1 MKFVEKLKAYFTNKE
16 ILQRIFITLLILFIF
31 RLLSKVPAPG
41 IEKDALESLFGGS
54 QNQATLFNIA
64 NILAGGTLS
73 QFSIISVGLFAFI
86 SASVIFQLLGPIVP
100 QIEQLQKMGES
111 GRKVIDQ
118 WTRILTVPLAGIQSY
133 GIFLV
138 LQSANNIVGRPLV
151 EDLSNLRIVT
161 LITVLVAGTM
171 LLIWLAELC
180 SEKALGGRR
189 GGGVS
194 VIITAGILASLPT
207 SLVNAFSKFTS
218 SDYLRNFWSSF
229 AIEWLLFFIILG
241 FVLGL
246 IWMAKQVYKAKNPR
260 VRIVL
265 TIAYTLILISI
276 PSILAIIFRSDFEW
290 AKQIRTVWDA
300 NVARLDTLETRFGF
314 FLGLTLQ
321 IIAIT
326 TFFNESTRKIPI
338 KFISRIRNSARGRSE
353 NVSYLPIKLLAA
365 GVMPIIFSSS
375 LLLMPEVIYRFF
387 GNNIKNWD
395 GVVRFWAA
403 FEFTI
408 FNTTQRWS
416 AFEFRL
422 FNPDFVQSMARV
434 LEYASQGWLNQVTS
448 PYYHVLHFILAVLFS
463 LFFITIIMKP
473 EDIANDLKGRKT
485 FIPGVRPGQETVDF
499 LSGTIIRVTFWGGLV
514 LASISSIPFIFGLY
528 NTQLPLGIE
537 SFIAGGTSVLIVVP
551 TVLAVKTQL
560 DALVLTKN
568 YEKFE
573 DL

>member
-16 ILQRIFITLLILFIF
+16 ILQRIFITLVILFIF

-54 QNQATLFNIA
+54 QNKATIFNIA
-64 NILAGGTLS
+64 NVLAGGTLS

-207 SLVNAFSKFTS
+207 SLVNAFSNFTS

-326 TFFNESTRKIPI
+326 TFFNESIRKIPI
-338 KFISRIRNSARGRSE
+338 KFISRIRNSARGSSE
-353 NVSYLPIKLLAA
+353 NISYLPIKLLAV
-365 GVMPIIFSSS
+365 GVMPVIFSSS

-387 GNNIKNWD
+387 GEAIKAWD
-395 GVVRFWAA
+395 GIVRFWGL
-403 FEFTI
+403 
-408 FNTTQRWS
+408 
-416 AFEFRL
+416 FEFRL
-422 FNPDFVQSMARV
+422 FSEAFAQSFGRF

-448 PYYHVLHFILAVLFS
+448 PYYHVLHFILTVLFS

-473 EDIANDLKGRKT
+473 EDIAKDLKGRKT
-485 FIPGVRPGQETVDF
+485 FIPGIRPGQETIDF
-499 LSGTIIRVTFWGGLV
+499 LSGTIMRVTFWGGLV